1 MKYSL
6 KDLLRTADLTRSDL
20 LLLFDLA
27 KEMKTE
33 PGQYRKLLRDQSV
46 VLFFAKSS
54 TRTFISFEAAIN
66 RLGAL
71 PISVGPHELQLGRG
85 ETIEDTARVISSF
98 ARAFVIRT
106 FSDEEVGRF
115 AAAASIP
122 VINALTDGHHPC
134 QSVADLLTMRE
145 RFGSLEDCRLA
156 YVGDG
161 ANNVT
166 HSLMEGAALLGMDM
180 AVATP
185 PGYEP
190 NPAVVAWVRAE
201 IQHSG
206 GRLLLT
212 HDPAEAVCDA
222 RAVYTDVWLSMGD
235 ATEERATRAAALAP
249 YRVDQALMARAASD
263 ALFMHCL
270 PAHRGDE
277 VTAAV
282 IDGPQS
288 VVFDQAANRLPTEQA
303 ILYALIEHKL
313 AGRHG
318 GDAREA
324 VLTMAGRAQ

>member
-1 MKYSL
+1 MKHSL
-6 KDLLRTADLTRSDL
+6 KDLLRTADLTQNDL

-27 KEMKTE
+27 KEMKAD
-33 PGQYRKLLRDQSV
+33 PHHYRKTLRDQSV
-46 VLFFAKSS
+46 VLFFAKPS

-145 RFGSLEDCRLA
+145 RFGSLAGCRLA

-190 NPAVVAWVRAE
+190 NPSVVDWVRAE
-201 IQHSG
+201 ARHSG

-222 RAVYTDVWLSMGD
+222 CAVYTDVWLSMGED
-235 ATEERATRAAALAP
+235 EAEWGERIELLTP
-249 YRVDQALMARAASD
+249 YRITSAVMAATGNSYVK
-263 ALFMHCL
+263 FMHCL
-270 PAHRGDE
+270 PAFHNADTSVGADILKRFGIDCME
-277 VTAAV
+277 VTEEVFESSAS
-282 IDGPQS
+282 I
-288 VVFDQAANRLPTEQA
+288 VFDQAENRMHTIKA
-303 ILYALIEHKL
+303 ILVATI
-313 AGRHG
+313 GS
-318 GDAREA
+318 
-324 VLTMAGRAQ
+324 